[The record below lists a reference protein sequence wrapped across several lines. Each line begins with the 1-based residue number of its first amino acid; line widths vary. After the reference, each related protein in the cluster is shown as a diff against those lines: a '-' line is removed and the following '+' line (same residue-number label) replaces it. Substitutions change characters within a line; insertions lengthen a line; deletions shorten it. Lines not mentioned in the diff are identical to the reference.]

1 MGRRGGS
8 RGPRGGLGGVGRAW
22 VGVAG
27 AGLVD
32 AVGGGAGGPSARDTV
47 EIMAEALRE
56 RPEGSIVLLRLG
68 AHIEARPKPVLEAI
82 ERILD
87 PGQDAHS
94 GFLADHKRSLIVAQ
108 GGWWYRAEY
117 RVVPDDKGS
126 HVEHVLVNTSGRETR
141 FGKPVGR
148 KQVAAAPAEFERLI
162 TRLREELE

>member
-1 MGRRGGS
+1 MGVEALGAGLGAS
-8 RGPRGGLGGVGRAW
+8 GGL
-22 VGVAG
+22 GVAG

-32 AVGGGAGGPSARDTV
+32 AVGGGAGGPSASDTV
-47 EIMAEALRE
+47 EFMAEALRE

-87 PGQDAHS
+87 PGEGAHS
-94 GFLADHKRSLIVAQ
+94 DFLADHKRSLIVAQ

-148 KQVAAAPAEFERLI
+148 KQVAAAPAEFERLV